1 MQTLHSKVSMAMF
14 CGEVAQRYIFI
25 LGCGGAR
32 PVWCGGALLPPASSE
47 CLDESIAGVK
57 LPRQFV
63 GTCRD

>member
-32 PVWCGGALLPPASSE
+32 PVWCGGALLPPASE
-47 CLDESIAGVK
+47 
-57 LPRQFV
+57 
-63 GTCRD
+63 